1 MGMKQLLPCLLGL
14 LLSSCALKYDSLLTT
29 GGIPNIVIQESSVLD
44 LQSKEL
50 KELPAAINKPTIAVY
65 PNSFKDLT
73 GQRKSNSEFALF
85 STAITQA
92 PEAFLI
98 RAFKHAANGEIFK
111 VVERVGLDDLTKE
124 RQLIRTT
131 RKEFEEDNKL
141 KPLLFAG
148 LLVQG
153 GVISYDTNTTSGGL
167 GARYLG
173 IGTSKQYREDTV
185 SISLRLVSVSTGEV
199 LIEVL
204 VSKSIL
210 SVGLSQDVFRFIE
223 LGTELVEVEGGF
235 TENESVSIALQ
246 RAVETGVLNV
256 IETGIER
263 GYWEYEE
270 TIIEPIDCGECIG
283 IRG

>member
-1 MGMKQLLPCLLGL
+1 M
-14 LLSSCALKYDSLLTT
+14 SS
-29 GGIPNIVIQESSVLD
+29 
-44 LQSKEL
+44 
-50 KELPAAINKPTIAVY
+50 
-65 PNSFKDLT
+65 
-73 GQRKSNSEFALF
+73 
-85 STAITQA
+85 
-92 PEAFLI
+92 
-98 RAFKHAANGEIFK
+98 
-111 VVERVGLDDLTKE
+111 
-124 RQLIRTT
+124 
-131 RKEFEEDNKL
+131 
-141 KPLLFAG
+141 
-148 LLVQG
+148 
-153 GVISYDTNTTSGGL
+153 SGGL